1 MSQSYIERYPL
12 IYNYAT
18 PYRVDID
25 ETATNLEMKAMYTK
39 K

>member
-18 PYRVDID
+18 PYSVDID